1 MDDRGDELGPCAA
14 RTHCAATCEV
24 ARGNHDVCT
33 LIFEGLCHGG
43 NVLGYVLTVGVN
55 LNGGVIAMAQGIL
68 HARLHGGGKAAV
80 HGEIDV
86 VERQL
91 VADAWRCVARAVV
104 DDEVVNVWAGASQ
117 LSYGVCE
124 TLFLVVRGHDCKD
137 SHDSVP
143 SRLFPKQVP
152 VHGIAACAR
161 VMESP
166 TMHKKLPHHTVG
178 EPSPTNP
185 QRGMSWAMN

>member
-1 MDDRGDELGPCAA
+1 
-14 RTHCAATCEV
+14 
-24 ARGNHDVCT
+24 
-33 LIFEGLCHGG
+33 
-43 NVLGYVLTVGVN
+43 
-55 LNGGVIAMAQGIL
+55 MAQGIL

-86 VERQL
+86 VECQL
-91 VADAWRCVARAVV
+91 VADARRGVARAVV

-143 SRLFPKQVP
+143 SRLIPKQVP

-166 TMHKKLPHHTVG
+166 TMHKKLPHHTEG